1 MDKWFLGGWLYFFAA
16 CALSFVLPE
25 WTGKENEIIEN
36 LQLLWLVGGMAYCWH
51 MRSSKQLA
59 WGGCASKLWS
69 AGVIYFFLLF
79 MRAGAGYFLLIQ
91 MAALSSI
98 TKWVFMAS
106 LCILSLLL

>member
-25 WTGKENEIIEN
+25 WTGKENGIIEN
-36 LQLLWLVGGMAYCWH
+36 LQLLWLVGGMA
-51 MRSSKQLA
+51 
-59 WGGCASKLWS
+59 
-69 AGVIYFFLLF
+69 
-79 MRAGAGYFLLIQ
+79 GYFLLIQ
-91 MAALSSI
+91 MAGLSSI